1 MRYRDTQTRGH
12 GDAEMGNIRS
22 YKELR
27 VYQSAMEAAMQ
38 IFELTKRFPA
48 EEKFSMVDQMR
59 RSSRSVC
66 ANIAEAWRKRRYPA
80 HFVSKLSDSESEA
93 EESRVWIEFACRCG
107 YLTEAQAKQ
116 LDDMYDKILG
126 QIVRMID
133 GSEQWTIR

>member
-1 MRYRDTQTRGH
+1 
-12 GDAEMGNIRS
+12 MGNIRS

-27 VYQSAMEAAMQ
+27 VYQAAMDAAMR

-93 EESRVWIEFACRCG
+93 EETRVWLEFARRCG
-107 YLTEAQAKQ
+107 YITEAEARE
-116 LDDMYDKILG
+116 LDDVYDKILG
-126 QIVRMID
+126 QIVRMIAEP
-133 GSEQWTIR
+133 GQWTIR